1 MSIKLLIVNGPNL
14 NLLGRREA
22 TIYGEISFE
31 EYLNKIKNDF
41 PDVEIQS
48 FQSNSE
54 LEIIEIIQKAESTYT
69 GLIINAGAYSHT
81 SIAICDAIRSIKIKT
96 IEVHISNIYAR
107 ENFRHNTL
115 LTKHCWGSISGF
127 GMLSYNLAISA
138 FVNQNI

>member
-22 TIYGEISFE
+22 TIYGEISFD
-31 EYLNKIKNDF
+31 EYLIKIKNDF
-41 PDVEIQS
+41 PDIDIQC

-54 LEIIEIIQKAESTYT
+54 SEIIEVIQKAESTYT

-81 SIAICDAIRSIKIKT
+81 SIAISDAIRAIKLKT

-107 ENFRHNTL
+107 ENYRHSTL
-115 LTKHCWGSISGF
+115 LSSQCWGSISGF
-127 GMLSYNLAISA
+127 GMLSYSLAINA
-138 FVNQNI
+138 FINQNV